1 MTAHPPGHPSVEFK
15 KDDSIAVITIDRPR
29 RRNAVDAETAR
40 ALDRCFVRFEQD
52 EALDVAIL
60 TGAGDTFCAGADL
73 AAVSE
78 GEDIETRLNMGETGP
93 MGPTRRVLNKPVI
106 AAIEG
111 HAVAGGLEL
120 ACWCDLRVAARGAVF
135 GVFCRRV
142 GVPLV
147 DGGTVRLPR
156 LIGQSRAM
164 DLILTGREVSAG
176 EALEIGL
183 VNRLVDDGKA
193 LEAAVSLARELA
205 RLSPAMSSRRPI
217 VGPPAMVA
225 GRGRGN
231 GQRAGARSRHGAL
244 GRADGRRERFRRAT
258 KEVGPYRK
266 WCPSHP

>member
-1 MTAHPPGHPSVEFK
+1 MTAYRPDHPSVEFK

-60 TGAGDTFCAGADL
+60 TGTGNTFCAGADL
-73 AAVSE
+73 ASVNE
-78 GEDIETRLNMGETGP
+78 GEDVEARLSMGQTGP

-120 ACWCDLRVAARGAVF
+120 ACWCDLRVAARSAIL

-176 EALEIGL
+176 EALEMGL

-205 RLSPAMSSRRPI
+205 RFPRQCLRGDRLSALQQWSLSEAAAMDNEL
-217 VGPPAMVA
+217 A
-225 GRGRGN
+225 
-231 GQRAGARSRHGAL
+231 H
-244 GRADGRRERFRRAT
+244 GRATVRSGEPTDGASAFVARR
-258 KEVGPYRK
+258 KK
-266 WCPSHP
+266 

>member
-1 MTAHPPGHPSVEFK
+1 MTAYRPDHPCVEFK
-15 KDDSIAVITIDRPR
+15 KDDSIAVITINRPR

-40 ALDRCFVRFEQD
+40 ELDQCFVRFEQD

-60 TGAGDTFCAGADL
+60 AGAGDTFCAGADL
-73 AAVSE
+73 AAVTE
-78 GEDIETRLNMGETGP
+78 GEDIEARLNMGEPGP
-93 MGPTRRVLNKPVI
+93 MGPTRRALNKPVI

-120 ACWCDLRVAARGAVF
+120 ACWCDLRVAARGAVL

-164 DLILTGREVSAG
+164 DLILTGREVSAD

-183 VNRLVDDGKA
+183 VNRLVADGKA

-205 RLSPAMSSRRPI
+205 RFPRHCLRADRLSALQQWSLDEAAAMDNEL
-217 VGPPAMVA
+217 A
-225 GRGRGN
+225 
-231 GQRAGARSRHGAL
+231 H
-244 GRADGRRERFRRAT
+244 GRATVRSGEPTEGASAFVARRKR
-258 KEVGPYRK
+258 
-266 WCPSHP
+266 